1 MRATPTRK
9 VDGVLGCQSMKSP
22 HPTRRSCEKIERHRV
37 AGFRR
42 SRQGA
47 LRQQRASETV
57 AAGGSF
63 FTSTQATVM
72 GIDVVDMKSRFL
84 GTYPRLAYTR
94 PSCGAHV
101 QRRLLRDQYFGPCN
115 GQRATGKSP
124 LISILASEGKDR
136 PQKND
141 EVEPERPVIDVFD
154 V

>member
-1 MRATPTRK
+1 
-9 VDGVLGCQSMKSP
+9 
-22 HPTRRSCEKIERHRV
+22 
-37 AGFRR
+37 
-42 SRQGA
+42 
-47 LRQQRASETV
+47 
-57 AAGGSF
+57 
-63 FTSTQATVM
+63 M
-72 GIDVVDMKSRFL
+72 GIDVVDMKCRFL

-115 GQRATGKSP
+115 GQRATGNGQRATGKSP

-141 EVEPERPVIDVFD
+141 EVEPERPVIDIFD